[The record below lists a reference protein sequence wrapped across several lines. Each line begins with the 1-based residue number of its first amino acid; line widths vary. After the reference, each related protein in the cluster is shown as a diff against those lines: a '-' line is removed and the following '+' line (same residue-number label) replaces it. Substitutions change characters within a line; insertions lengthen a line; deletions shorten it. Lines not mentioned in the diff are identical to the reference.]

1 MATANI
7 RGAKLVV
14 SAVLEPKIDEQGLLN
29 LGVAKLKVGAM
40 RITLLAKMT
49 AKRMYQ
55 NQFAT
60 VSVDTEDA
68 RTMIATSLLN
78 SEPFEPIFRGEDK
91 KVRLEEI
98 TITKGKMT
106 LGFVPAQ

>member
-14 SAVLEPKIDEQGLLN
+14 STVLEPRIDEQGLLN
-29 LGVAKLKVGAM
+29 LGVAKLKVGAIN
-40 RITLLAKMT
+40 ITLLAKIM

-55 NQFAT
+55 DRLGT
-60 VSVDTEDA
+60 VRVDTEDA
-68 RTMIATSLLN
+68 RTMIAASLLN
-78 SEPFEPIFRGEDK
+78 DEPFKPIFRGEDK

-98 TITKGKMT
+98 TITEGKLT
-106 LGFVPAQ
+106 LHFVPAQ